1 MDSVVRH
8 VMRLQVILSCKR
20 FMTYVAFI
28 VSVVETM
35 VSKRAVDLDET
46 LLVLRLCETPHKG
59 VKAGTPVC
67 RVRVRKFSP
76 TYFCACFSLL
86 CLVMAPLVVN
96 VRLPL
101 PSLDGHKGHENTSP
115 GLRRQLGPSLA
126 LGFAAPFVEGAF
138 SFGVASHFERT
149 ILLRYFFFLN
159 IHASCTVLDLFLG
172 R

>member
-1 MDSVVRH
+1 
-8 VMRLQVILSCKR
+8 
-20 FMTYVAFI
+20 
-28 VSVVETM
+28 
-35 VSKRAVDLDET
+35 
-46 LLVLRLCETPHKG
+46 
-59 VKAGTPVC
+59 
-67 RVRVRKFSP
+67 
-76 TYFCACFSLL
+76 
-86 CLVMAPLVVN
+86 MAPLVVN

-138 SFGVASHFERT
+138 SFAVASHFERT

>member
-1 MDSVVRH
+1 MNII
-8 VMRLQVILSCKR
+8 RLSYIRKKN
-20 FMTYVAFI
+20 A
-28 VSVVETM
+28 
-35 VSKRAVDLDET
+35 
-46 LLVLRLCETPHKG
+46 PHKG

-67 RVRVRKFSP
+67 RVRVRNLSP

-86 CLVMAPLVVN
+86 SLVMAPLVVN

-101 PSLDGHKGHENTSP
+101 PSLDGHNGHENTSP

-138 SFGVASHFERT
+138 SFAVASPFERT

-159 IHASCTVLDLFLG
+159 IYASLPSFFVACQSWHLTSFSAAS
-172 R
+172 RCKF